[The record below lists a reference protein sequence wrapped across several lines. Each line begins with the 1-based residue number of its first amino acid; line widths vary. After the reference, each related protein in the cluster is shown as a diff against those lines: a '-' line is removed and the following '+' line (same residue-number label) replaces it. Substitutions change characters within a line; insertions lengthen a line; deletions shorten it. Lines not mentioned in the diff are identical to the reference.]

1 LFVALLPPPKP
12 PPKDGHVEE
21 NKAPHQHRIPG
32 CVHIAEPGVKR
43 SSTTVKVDRQQLIN
57 LLIDHGVLCAA
68 IGVDSL
74 EYPT

>member
-1 LFVALLPPPKP
+1 MSKEIKRLTS
-12 PPKDGHVEE
+12 
-21 NKAPHQHRIPG
+21 
-32 CVHIAEPGVKR
+32 IASQDARHLAEQGVKR

-57 LLIDHGVLCAA
+57 PLIDHGVLCAA

>member
-1 LFVALLPPPKP
+1 MSKKIKLLTGVESQDALHL
-12 PPKDGHVEE
+12 
-21 NKAPHQHRIPG
+21 
-32 CVHIAEPGVKR
+32 AEQAVKR

-74 EYPT
+74 EFPA